1 MSDTTKTDL
10 EIILDY
16 MLDYGRDGYLPNMG
30 DKEEGG
36 SGDFAFEAALRLS
49 GVKAGEAKIMTRA
62 DLLNTLTKLY
72 DICISNS
79 EKEII
84 NDSCHYKID
93 DSWFR
98 IAGAISTAE
107 DVVIQEIGNNV

>member
-36 SGDFAFEAALRLS
+36 SGDFAYEAALRLAS
-49 GVKAGEAKIMTRA
+49 DIKLSKAQSI
-62 DLLNTLTKLY
+62 LNKFT
-72 DICISNS
+72 NS
-79 EKEII
+79 
-84 NDSCHYKID
+84 
-93 DSWFR
+93 
-98 IAGAISTAE
+98 
-107 DVVIQEIGNNV
+107 